1 MLNFC
6 SFLLCIISA
15 AIGMLIGVR
24 CVHHMGALGGCVLRG
39 KEPVLLVWL
48 HACCKLPCLAHDGAS
63 DAMNA

>member
-1 MLNFC
+1 
-6 SFLLCIISA
+6 
-15 AIGMLIGVR
+15 MLIGVW
-24 CVHHMGALGGCVLRG
+24 CVYHMGALGGCVLRG